1 MLNKLAASMVCDHT
15 AEASP
20 RLGNLCGCGGTGIH
34 SGLKIR
40 QMSYQHFEGSTPSTR
55 TIGEQMP
62 PRIPEFHATLAK
74 IATLHEAKNQDYAT
88 DKDPF
93 SNFVFTETAIEL
105 FRNNADKTFVW
116 PIATKLARLS
126 VLLSKTGLPNFESIE
141 DSFDDIATYVI
152 LWKCD
157 TMDLMRAV
165 HGEAETQEQSELIK
179 VRMELAKFIGTLTE
193 VETNRL
199 YEVVRKMK
207 AQSQAAQGPQ
217 QYPAPT
223 YETYNKIREQVENQ
237 TNEPS
242 LGRLNYA
249 GTDHEGKSAGFP
261 HVSPAQRRAAESNQR
276 DPRTPDR
283 DR

>member
-62 PRIPEFHATLAK
+62 RIPEFFTTLQK
-74 IATLHEAKNQDYAT
+74 IAQLHEAKNKDYAKET
-88 DKDPF
+88 DPF
-93 SNFVFTETAIEL
+93 SNFRFTEMVFSYFTND
-105 FRNNADKTFVW
+105 RDKTFVW

-126 VLLSKTGLPNFESIE
+126 VLLSKIGLPNFESIE

-152 LWKCD
+152 LWKCAY
-157 TMDLMRAV
+157 MRA
-165 HGEAETQEQSELIK
+165 H
-179 VRMELAKFIGTLTE
+179 
-193 VETNRL
+193 N
-199 YEVVRKMK
+199 
-207 AQSQAAQGPQ
+207 P
-217 QYPAPT
+217 QYPDPQASEKARIA
-223 YETYNKIREQVENQ
+223 YENQ
-237 TNEPS
+237 TNDPS
-242 LGRLNYA
+242 ALGRLNYA

>member
-62 PRIPEFHATLAK
+62 RIPEFFTTLQK
-74 IATLHEAKNQDYAT
+74 IAQLHEAKNKDYAKET
-88 DKDPF
+88 DPF
-93 SNFVFTETAIEL
+93 SNFRFTEMVFSYFTND
-105 FRNNADKTFVW
+105 RDKTFVW

-126 VLLSKTGLPNFESIE
+126 VLLSQGAKPNFESIE

-249 GTDHEGKSAGFP
+249 GTDHEGKPAGLSDVSSAKRG
-261 HVSPAQRRAAESNQR
+261 AAEGYKR
-276 DPRTPDR
+276 DPRITDR